1 MCFTRIKNWFRG
13 RSRRRGRPHR
23 GSGTPT
29 PTVTPEDRS
38 IPFVIPHPEEPP
50 NDRQTMDTIDID
62 GAIEKWMD
70 DYGVP
75 AEHRDFWK
83 TKIAIKLDSDLRYP
97 AAAQDY
103 RGGRLVTI
111 RPEFVNSGVIAHEQA
126 HNSYALLSGRDKKA
140 FSKEYSALKGTD
152 PLIVKLYEVNGYG
165 LTNDVEGHAELYRY
179 LNEYMPRV
187 LKKYYPGLITA
198 T

>member
-1 MCFTRIKNWFRG
+1 M
-13 RSRRRGRPHR
+13 
-23 GSGTPT
+23 PT
-29 PTVTPEDRS
+29 AVPEDRS
-38 IPFVIPHPEEPP
+38 GIPLVIPHPEEPP
-50 NDRQTMDTIDID
+50 DDRQTVETIDID
-62 GAIEKWMD
+62 GAIEQWMD

-75 AEHRDFWK
+75 AEHREFWK
-83 TKIAIKLDSDLRYP
+83 TKIAIKLDPDLRYP
-97 AAAQDY
+97 AAAQDW

-111 RPEFVNSGVIAHEQA
+111 RPAFVNSGVIAHEQA
-126 HNSYALLSGRDKKA
+126 HNSYALLSGKEKKA
-140 FSKEYSALKGTD
+140 FSREYGALKGTD

-187 LKKYYPGLITA
+187 LKKYYPGLIAA